1 MMFQLHYLAS
11 KSAPEL
17 SHSNKETKMIQQIMA
32 EAKDKMDKALE
43 ATKEDFASVRTGRA
57 NPAMFQKIMIDY
69 YGTPT
74 PLAQLA
80 GIQNPEARS
89 ILISPYDKSALSAIE
104 KALLAVPN
112 LGAQPNSDGNVIR
125 INLPELTE
133 ERRKEYVKLT
143 RDKAE
148 HGRVSVRNIRRKA
161 KEDLEALKKDGGAGE
176 DDIERAEKELEAITK
191 AHVDKIDEALKN
203 KEAELLEV

>member
-1 MMFQLHYLAS
+1 
-11 KSAPEL
+11 
-17 SHSNKETKMIQQIMA
+17 MI
-32 EAKDKMDKALE
+32 E
-43 ATKEDFASVRTGRA
+43 
-57 NPAMFQKIMIDY
+57 Y

-74 PLAQLA
+74 PLSQLA

-89 ILISPYDKSALSAIE
+89 ILITPYDKAALGDIE
-104 KALLAVPN
+104 RALLAMPN

-125 INLPELTE
+125 VNLPELTE
-133 ERRKEYVKLT
+133 DRRKEYVKLT

-148 HGRVSVRNIRRKA
+148 QGRVSVRNIRRKA
-161 KEDLEALKKDGGAGE
+161 KEDLEALKKDGAVGE
-176 DDIERAEKELEAITK
+176 DEVERAEKELEAITK

>member
-1 MMFQLHYLAS
+1 
-11 KSAPEL
+11 
-17 SHSNKETKMIQQIMA
+17 MI
-32 EAKDKMDKALE
+32 E
-43 ATKEDFASVRTGRA
+43 
-57 NPAMFQKIMIDY
+57 Y

-74 PLAQLA
+74 PLSQLA

-89 ILISPYDKSALSAIE
+89 ILITPYDKAALGDIE
-104 KALLAVPN
+104 KALLAMPN

-125 INLPELTE
+125 VNLPELTE
-133 ERRKEYVKLT
+133 DRRKEYVKLT

-148 HGRVSVRNIRRKA
+148 QGRVSVRNIRRKA
-161 KEDLEALKKDGGAGE
+161 KEDLEALKKDGAVGE
-176 DDIERAEKELEAITK
+176 DEVERAEKELEAVTK

>member
-1 MMFQLHYLAS
+1 
-11 KSAPEL
+11 
-17 SHSNKETKMIQQIMA
+17 MIQDVMA

-57 NPAMFQKIMIDY
+57 NPAMFQKIMIEY

-74 PLAQLA
+74 PLSQLA

-89 ILISPYDKSALSAIE
+89 ILITPYDKAALGDIE
-104 KALLAVPN
+104 KALLAMPN

-125 INLPELTE
+125 VNLPELTE
-133 ERRKEYVKLT
+133 DRRKEYVKLT

-148 HGRVSVRNIRRKA
+148 QGRVSVRNIRRKA
-161 KEDLEALKKDGGAGE
+161 KEDLEALKKGGAVGE
-176 DDIERAEKELEAITK
+176 DEVERAEKELEAITK

>member
-1 MMFQLHYLAS
+1 
-11 KSAPEL
+11 
-17 SHSNKETKMIQQIMA
+17 MIQEVMA

-43 ATKEDFASVRTGRA
+43 ATKDDFASVRTGRA
-57 NPAMFQKIMIDY
+57 NPAMFQKILVDY

-74 PLAQLA
+74 PLSQLA

-89 ILISPYDKSALSAIE
+89 ILISPYDKAALADIE
-104 KALLAVPN
+104 KALLAMPN

-125 INLPELTE
+125 VNLPELTE

-161 KEDLEALKKDGGAGE
+161 KEDLEALKKDGAVGE
-176 DDIERAEKELEAITK
+176 DEVDRAEKELEAITK

>member
-1 MMFQLHYLAS
+1 
-11 KSAPEL
+11 
-17 SHSNKETKMIQQIMA
+17 MINAIL
-32 EAKDKMDKALE
+32 EECKDKMDKAIE

-57 NPAMFQKIMIDY
+57 NPAMFQKIMVDY

-74 PLAQLA
+74 PLGQLG

-89 ILISPYDKSALSAIE
+89 ILINPYDKSALGAIE
-104 KALLAVPN
+104 KALLAMPN
-112 LGAQPNSDGNVIR
+112 LGASPNNDGNVIR

-148 HGRVSVRNIRRKA
+148 HGRVSVRNIRRKGM
-161 KEDLEALKKDGGAGE
+161 EDLGVVKKDGDAGE
-176 DDIERAEKELEAITK
+176 DEVERAEKELEAITK
-191 AHVDKIDEALKN
+191 LHIERIDDALKN
-203 KEAELLEV
+203 KESELLEV